1 MLTCYYRNVNLLHQP
16 SKVDMKLTEDII
28 KNLPVLTEEEMK
40 EISLTKE
47 ELIEKA
53 IREFNEEADRIDEE
67 LDNEIFVDHENEY

>member
-1 MLTCYYRNVNLLHQP
+1 M
-16 SKVDMKLTEDII
+16 KVDMKLTEDII

>member
-1 MLTCYYRNVNLLHQP
+1 M
-16 SKVDMKLTEDII
+16 TEDII

-47 ELIEKA
+47 ELTEKA

-67 LDNEIFVDHENEY
+67 FD

>member
-1 MLTCYYRNVNLLHQP
+1 
-16 SKVDMKLTEDII
+16 MKMTEDII

-47 ELIEKA
+47 ELTEKA

-67 LDNEIFVDHENEY
+67 LDQETFVDDESKY

>member
-1 MLTCYYRNVNLLHQP
+1 
-16 SKVDMKLTEDII
+16 MKLIEDII
-28 KNLPVLTEEEMK
+28 KNLQVLTEEEMK

>member
-1 MLTCYYRNVNLLHQP
+1 
-16 SKVDMKLTEDII
+16 MKLTEDII
-28 KNLPVLTEEEMK
+28 ENLPVLTEEEMK

>member
-1 MLTCYYRNVNLLHQP
+1 
-16 SKVDMKLTEDII
+16 MKLTEDII

-67 LDNEIFVDHENEY
+67 LDNEIFLDHENEY

>member
-1 MLTCYYRNVNLLHQP
+1 
-16 SKVDMKLTEDII
+16 MKA
-28 KNLPVLTEEEMK
+28 
-40 EISLTKE
+40 ISLTKE

>member
-1 MLTCYYRNVNLLHQP
+1 
-16 SKVDMKLTEDII
+16 MKMTEDII

-47 ELIEKA
+47 ELTEKA

-67 LDNEIFVDHENEY
+67 LDKETFVDDESEY

>member
-1 MLTCYYRNVNLLHQP
+1 
-16 SKVDMKLTEDII
+16 MKLTEDII

-67 LDNEIFVDHENEY
+67 LDNEIFVNHENEY

>member
-1 MLTCYYRNVNLLHQP
+1 M
-16 SKVDMKLTEDII
+16 I

-47 ELIEKA
+47 ELTEKA

-67 LDNEIFVDHENEY
+67 LNSRYFLSDENEY

>member
-1 MLTCYYRNVNLLHQP
+1 
-16 SKVDMKLTEDII
+16 MKLTEDII

-53 IREFNEEADRIDEE
+53 IREFNGEADRIDEE

>member
-1 MLTCYYRNVNLLHQP
+1 
-16 SKVDMKLTEDII
+16 MKLTEDII
-28 KNLPVLTEEEMK
+28 KNLPVLTEVEMK

>member
-1 MLTCYYRNVNLLHQP
+1 
-16 SKVDMKLTEDII
+16 MKLTEDII

-47 ELIEKA
+47 ELTEKA

>member
-1 MLTCYYRNVNLLHQP
+1 M
-16 SKVDMKLTEDII
+16 TEDII

-47 ELIEKA
+47 ELTEKA

-67 LDNEIFVDHENEY
+67 LNSRYFLSDENEY

>member
-1 MLTCYYRNVNLLHQP
+1 
-16 SKVDMKLTEDII
+16 MKLTEDII

-47 ELIEKA
+47 ELIGKA

>member
-1 MLTCYYRNVNLLHQP
+1 M
-16 SKVDMKLTEDII
+16 TEDII

-47 ELIEKA
+47 ELTEKA

-67 LDNEIFVDHENEY
+67 LDQETFVDDEIEY

>member
-1 MLTCYYRNVNLLHQP
+1 M
-16 SKVDMKLTEDII
+16 I

-47 ELIEKA
+47 ELTEKA

-67 LDNEIFVDHENEY
+67 LDQETFVDDESKY

>member
-1 MLTCYYRNVNLLHQP
+1 
-16 SKVDMKLTEDII
+16 MKLTEDII

-53 IREFNEEADRIDEE
+53 IREFNEVADRIDEE

>member
-1 MLTCYYRNVNLLHQP
+1 MLTYLYQP
-16 SKVDMKLTEDII
+16 MKVDMKLTEDII

>member
-1 MLTCYYRNVNLLHQP
+1 
-16 SKVDMKLTEDII
+16 MKFTEDII

-67 LDNEIFVDHENEY
+67 LNQDIF

>member
-1 MLTCYYRNVNLLHQP
+1 
-16 SKVDMKLTEDII
+16 MKLTEDII
-28 KNLPVLTEEEMK
+28 KNLHVLTEEEMK

>member
-1 MLTCYYRNVNLLHQP
+1 
-16 SKVDMKLTEDII
+16 MKLTEDII

-47 ELIEKA
+47 ELTEKA

-67 LDNEIFVDHENEY
+67 LNQDIF

>member
-1 MLTCYYRNVNLLHQP
+1 M
-16 SKVDMKLTEDII
+16 TEDII

-47 ELIEKA
+47 ELTEKA

-67 LDNEIFVDHENEY
+67 LDQETFGDDESKY

>member
-1 MLTCYYRNVNLLHQP
+1 
-16 SKVDMKLTEDII
+16 MKLIEDII

>member
-1 MLTCYYRNVNLLHQP
+1 
-16 SKVDMKLTEDII
+16 MKLTEDII

-47 ELIEKA
+47 DLIEKA

>member
-1 MLTCYYRNVNLLHQP
+1 
-16 SKVDMKLTEDII
+16 MKLTEDII

-67 LDNEIFVDHENEY
+67 LDNEIFVDYENEY

>member
-1 MLTCYYRNVNLLHQP
+1 M
-16 SKVDMKLTEDII
+16 TEDII

-47 ELIEKA
+47 ELTEKA

-67 LDNEIFVDHENEY
+67 LDKETFVDDESEY

>member
-1 MLTCYYRNVNLLHQP
+1 
-16 SKVDMKLTEDII
+16 MKFTEDII